1 MYFNQLNFR
10 AYVFEDKDPF
20 LCRVLPTCKVLLSSF
35 TIYISD
41 NQTKLA
47 TLVSEYV
54 VMVELRL

>member
-10 AYVFEDKDPF
+10 ASVFEDKDPF

-47 TLVSEYV
+47 TLVSEY
-54 VMVELRL
+54 MLSW